1 MANEQNLIP
10 FKPGQSGNPA
20 GKPKGARSLSTIIR
34 EFLEQE
40 LDWSLVPVKP
50 ERAKHL
56 AEKYRG
62 KAGWEALVAVA
73 AGKAMSG
80 DTKAM
85 AWLSKAGYGDKITHD
100 FDGGLFSQKKLVIE
114 VVQPKTI
121 EDDDGNQAEGVATA
135 DTGAPAAE

>member
-1 MANEQNLIP
+1 MANPNPPLENLKP
-10 FKPGQSGNPA
+10 FKPGQSGNPK
-20 GKPKGARSLSTIIR
+20 GKKPGTRSLSTIIR

-50 ERAKHL
+50 EQAKHL

-85 AWLSKAGYGDKITHD
+85 AWLSKAGYGDKITHAV
-100 FDGGLFSQKKLVIE
+100 DGGLFTSGSLKIE
-114 VVQPKTI
+114 IVKPVT
-121 EDDDGNQAEGVATA
+121 EDDRYVS
-135 DTGAPAAE
+135 

>member
-1 MANEQNLIP
+1 MGNVNAKPPVEHQ
-10 FKPGQSGNPA
+10 FKPGQSGNPN
-20 GKPKGARSLSTIIR
+20 GRPKGTRSLSTIIR
-34 EFLEQE
+34 DFLEQE

-50 ERAKHL
+50 EQAKHL

-85 AWLSKAGYGDKITHD
+85 AWLSKAGYGDKITHAV
-100 FDGGLFSQKKLVIE
+100 DGGLFTSGSLKIE
-114 VVQPKTI
+114 IIKPVS
-121 EDDDGNQAEGVATA
+121 EDDRYVS
-135 DTGAPAAE
+135 